1 MAASRDHWLARGAA
15 IVLMAGVWQAAASVL
30 GPTWVAGPASVG
42 ARLWLELLDGT
53 LPANLAATGQLTVVG
68 TALGMAA
75 GLAGACILRV
85 HPRLDRMMQPLI
97 NATMSIPKL
106 GLVPL
111 LVLWFGTGWAPKVGL
126 VALTAL
132 FIVFSVAYAGLATV
146 DQRLVMTARVLGGS
160 SLQVTRS
167 VVIPSLWP
175 FVLTGLEVSLPW
187 AVSAALVAEYL
198 SAKVG
203 IGHAIE
209 QARQVSDTP
218 GVFAGIIA
226 ATVLVLLGNTA
237 LAALRRFTIKGP
249 VQDSHP

>member
-1 MAASRDHWLARGAA
+1 MSASRDIWLARAA
-15 IVLMAGVWQAAASVL
+15 ALLVMAGIWQAAAWQL
-30 GPTWVAGPASVG
+30 GPTWVPGPAAVG
-42 ARLWLELLDGT
+42 ARLGQELLDGT
-53 LPANLAATGQLTVVG
+53 LLVNLAATAQLTVVG
-68 TALGMAA
+68 TVLGMVA
-75 GLAGACILRV
+75 GLAGACVLRV

-97 NATMSIPKL
+97 NAMMSIPKL

-132 FIVFSVAYAGLATV
+132 FIVFSVTYAGLATI

-198 SAKVG
+198 SARVG
-203 IGHAIE
+203 VGHAIE

-218 GVFAGIIA
+218 GVFAGIIV
-226 ATVLVLLGNTA
+226 ATVLVLLGNA
-237 LAALRRFTIKGP
+237 VLAVLRRFTIKGP
-249 VQDSHP
+249 VQDSVQ